1 MVVEVASGLRQSRHC
16 LNWNKN
22 INKEG
27 KWGKRREGEG
37 EKGKGRG
44 EEGKGRRRRK
54 GEGRITLRGHHHQ
67 DKEKLWVHL
76 ACCLVAFSYPLS
88 SFLTL

>member
-1 MVVEVASGLRQSRHC
+1 MVADVASGLRQSRHC

-37 EKGKGRG
+37 EKGKVKRGRG
-44 EEGKGRRRRK
+44 EGGGRERV
-54 GEGRITLRGHHHQ
+54 ELPYVVIITKIKRSFRYI
-67 DKEKLWVHL
+67 W
-76 ACCLVAFSYPLS
+76 LVV
-88 SFLTL
+88 